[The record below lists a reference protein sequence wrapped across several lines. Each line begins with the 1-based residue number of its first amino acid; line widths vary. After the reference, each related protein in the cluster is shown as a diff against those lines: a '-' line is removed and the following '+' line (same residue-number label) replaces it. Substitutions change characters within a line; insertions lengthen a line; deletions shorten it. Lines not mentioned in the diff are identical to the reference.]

1 MSYYRSISCHGRT
14 IRQKKLFIYNEQL
27 CIKINN
33 CQVAVTNP
41 PTTFQQR
48 SDNLWRKPKTNNF
61 CRNSGDDCIIW
72 DIFGDNG
79 TGSDNCSVADFYT
92 AAKFYVTADPNII
105 AESYRFYLFKI
116 CRGGF
121 TSLVV

>member
-1 MSYYRSISCHGRT
+1 M
-14 IRQKKLFIYNEQL
+14 QM
-27 CIKINN
+27 
-33 CQVAVTNP
+33 CQIIIP

-48 SDNLWRKPKTNNF
+48 RDNLWRKPKTNNF

-79 TGSDNCSVADFYT
+79 TGSDNCSIADFYT

-116 CRGGF
+116 CRGGGGGGELNLLIKKNYKKKILKKKKEKRKKF
-121 TSLVV
+121 VD